1 MLIDGPVKQTIL
13 LGTDGQAVDVDSDG
27 GLATRNKV
35 WNPNTLA
42 WESMKQ
48 TEVTVGALTVSG
60 VAVSNWPSSQTVN
73 VDNFPA
79 SQAVTGTFY
88 PETQPVSVASL
99 PLPSGAATSVSQE
112 SLNSLIET
120 LQELVSRL
128 AVLASWQQSSAAA
141 IRVYNAGGTYT
152 VSGPA
157 TSAQVIAA
165 LLTQTKALEQYSA
178 NAVHSNINNATGA

>member
-1 MLIDGPVKQTIL
+1 MTVIREHKNDYAKGDSHLYGFDGSQWVSVDVT
-13 LGTDGQAVDVDSDG
+13 GDGQVRAVGMAWDANA
-27 GLATRNKV
+27 LAFVPMQVNSEGK
-35 WNPNTLA
+35 L
-42 WESMKQ
+42 
-48 TEVTVGALTVSG
+48 EVAATVS
-60 VAVSNWPSSQTVN
+60 
-73 VDNFPA
+73 
-79 SQAVTGTFY
+79 
-88 PETQPVSVASL
+88 
-99 PLPSGAATSVSQE
+99 LPSGAATSVSQE